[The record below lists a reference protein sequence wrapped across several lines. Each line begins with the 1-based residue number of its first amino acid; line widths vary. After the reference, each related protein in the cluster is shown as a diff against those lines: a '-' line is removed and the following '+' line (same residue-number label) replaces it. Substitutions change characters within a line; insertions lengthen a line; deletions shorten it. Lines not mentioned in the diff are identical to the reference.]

1 MKLDF
6 NLNLSSKI
14 NEKNSALLD
23 TKQLYDILVL
33 GGGPAGLNAALYAK
47 RKGANVGLIAT
58 SLGGQ
63 VSDTSKVE
71 NYLGFPSMTGWEL
84 VQKFTDHVRELA
96 VPMVTE
102 TWVDSVSL
110 SAEGQEKLVTLTNG
124 DVYRAKALILATG
137 SKSRMLEVAG
147 ESEYF
152 GRGIAYCAICDG
164 PMYRDKV
171 VVVAGGGNS
180 AIEAAID
187 LSKIAKKVTLVHRS
201 ELRADQILVDQ
212 MNTIS
217 NIDVMLNTQ
226 IQEVLGDELVTGI
239 LILNKKSGR
248 ESILPTEG
256 VFVEI
261 GYTPNSIPFQGL
273 VELNERGEVIVD
285 SHNRTSTEGI
295 FAAGDM
301 TTIPYKQIILS
312 AADGAKSALAANEY
326 LNTLRL
332 NNKEEKK

>member
-1 MKLDF
+1 MNLDF
-6 NLNLSSKI
+6 NLNLNSKTKEE
-14 NEKNSALLD
+14 NNVLLD
-23 TKQLYDILVL
+23 KEQLYDILVV
-33 GGGPAGLNAALYAK
+33 GGGPAGLNAALYSK
-47 RKGANVGLIAT
+47 RKGSKIGLIAT

-71 NYLGFPSMTGWEL
+71 NYLGFPSLTGWAL

-96 VPMVTE
+96 VPMLAE
-102 TWVDSVSL
+102 AWVDSVTL
-110 SAEGQEKLVTLTNG
+110 SADRREKIVTLTNG

-147 ESEYF
+147 EAEYF

-180 AIEAAID
+180 AVEAAID

-201 ELRADQILVDQ
+201 ELRADQILIDQ
-212 MNTIS
+212 LSSIPS
-217 NIDVMLNTQ
+217 LDVLLNTQ
-226 IQEVLGDELVTGI
+226 IKEVLGDDLVTGI
-239 LILNKKSGR
+239 RILDKRSMA

-261 GYTPNSIPFQGL
+261 GYTPNSIPFQRL
-273 VELNERGEVIVD
+273 VELNEKGEIFVD
-285 SHNRTSTEGI
+285 SHNRTNVEGI
-295 FAAGDM
+295 FAAGDV

-312 AADGAKSALAANEY
+312 AADGAKSALAANDY
-326 LNTLRL
+326 LNSL
-332 NNKEEKK
+332 K